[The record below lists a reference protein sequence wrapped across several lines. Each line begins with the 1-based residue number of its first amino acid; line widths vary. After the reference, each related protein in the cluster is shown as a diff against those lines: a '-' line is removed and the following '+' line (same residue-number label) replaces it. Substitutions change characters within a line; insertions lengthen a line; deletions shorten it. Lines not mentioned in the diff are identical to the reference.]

1 MPKFKIHFDW
11 CGMQD
16 ALRRIDETVIE
27 AEDEQDADEQFQK
40 IIENTP
46 GCSYFPFFSLE
57 EQDFLAQAEQ
67 EKKELAESYKESV
80 RQTQERRAKEFNEQR
95 SIDEE
100 DR

>member
-1 MPKFKIHFDW
+1 
-11 CGMQD
+11 MQD

-80 RQTQERRAKEFNEQR
+80 RQTMERRGR
-95 SIDEE
+95 
-100 DR
+100 